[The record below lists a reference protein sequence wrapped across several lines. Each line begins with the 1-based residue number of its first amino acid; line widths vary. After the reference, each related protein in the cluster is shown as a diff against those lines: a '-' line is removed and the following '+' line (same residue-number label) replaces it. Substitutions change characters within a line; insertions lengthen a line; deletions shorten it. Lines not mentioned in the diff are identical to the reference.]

1 MKFNKI
7 YAFIF
12 ALSLFLIDNPSA
24 KANILDSSIRD
35 SSGNA
40 IPELN
45 IDIAGQCYKAYSY
58 NRETMSC
65 FSNSYE
71 DELGYNYILIESG
84 IEDYPYYV
92 FVLSHYN
99 KFRTSTNSDTYYY
112 GGRYYLNENATIH
125 LGYYFN
131 ERFSRYDFDF
141 GLRNPSTLTISAN
154 YQFLGYYAESLSS
167 LESATIPETSYN
179 SNNYYNNIYHD
190 GLFMKFKYST
200 SESKWIPNGGG
211 TNFMLYN
218 PSTEVK
224 NVELDEYNHANIL
237 YSSFDIYDYDNETIV
252 HESDYVEIPD
262 IKTDIF
268 INYVEDQGDYQ
279 ASVNI
284 YDTQPGW
291 YYEITD
297 METGYTTS
305 KTIDSSLQ
313 VHSTLFMGLT
323 HNKIYYL
330 KIWNNENKDVLYY
343 SNSLQ
348 AIIDESKP
356 HVVIKTLVENEDGSH
371 TIDYYFKNT
380 TSKNICSYTTA
391 DIDWISHDCSLYT
404 EDNVNNF
411 TLVNNGLFGV
421 RIREINTND
430 IVDEYLFNFVN
441 NTSNP
446 YITFTGSMSTTT
458 RIYTLNYHTY
468 NYSDTDNLYYSKD
481 GINWIYLEFFDSSI
495 DFIENNIDVYFKL
508 EDKDG
513 NLKYQTV
520 TKVSY
525 NKDGN
530 YDINSNQ
537 DISSMFGKLTQ
548 FLKPINYV
556 IDRCVDLYNVLP
568 GKVQDYFFILFLL
581 GIITIVISIIL

>member
-12 ALSLFLIDNPSA
+12 ALTLFFIGNYSVKAENIFPSIVPEF
-24 KANILDSSIRD
+24 NFSGTSMCFTNRD
-35 SSGNA
+35 YDGEQVRA
-40 IPELN
+40 CLN
-45 IDIAGQCYKAYSY
+45 STIA
-58 NRETMSC
+58 E
-65 FSNSYE
+65 
-71 DELGYNYILIESG
+71 ELGFNYVILETDNV
-84 IEDYPYYV
+84 EYPYIAL
-92 FVLSHYN
+92 VLSHYSYYIPYASA
-99 KFRTSTNSDTYYY
+99 TTYYY
-112 GGRYYLNENATIH
+112 GGKYFINENATHHI
-125 LGYYFN
+125 GYYVNKYGNKVFN
-131 ERFSRYDFDF
+131 F
-141 GLRNPSTLTISAN
+141 GNHDTNITTSSS
-154 YQFLGYYAESLSS
+154 YQFLGYYGG
-167 LESATIPETSYN
+167 TSYN
-179 SNNYYNNIYHD
+179 SMINSTTLQTSYNYNTRYHQNYYF
-190 GLFMKFKYST
+190 GLFLGFKYSSVNST
-200 SESKWIPNGGG
+200 WEHFGVSNEFTLS
-211 TNFMLYN
+211 TNYF
-218 PSTEVK
+218 T
-224 NVELDEYNHANIL
+224 LDENNHVNIL

-252 HESDYVEIPD
+252 HESDYIEIPD
-262 IKTDIF
+262 IKTNIF
-268 INYVEDQGDYQ
+268 INYVEEQGDYQ
-279 ASVNI
+279 ASLNI

-297 METGYTTS
+297 LETGYITS
-305 KTIDSSLQ
+305 GTIDSALKSYT
-313 VHSTLFMGLT
+313 VSFIGLT
-323 HNKIYYL
+323 HSKVYYL

-348 AIIDESKP
+348 AIIDENKP
-356 HVVIKTLVENEDGSH
+356 HIVIKTLVENEDGSH

-380 TSKNICSYTTA
+380 TSKNICSYTTS

-430 IVDEYLFNFVN
+430 IVDEYMFNFVN
-441 NTSNP
+441 NSANP
-446 YITFTGSMSTTT
+446 YITFTGSMSITT

-468 NYSDTDNLYYSKD
+468 NYLDTDNLYYSKD
-481 GINWIYLEFFDSSI
+481 GINWIYLESFDSSI

-537 DISSMFGKLTQ
+537 DISSMSGKLTQ